1 MDFIFQVPY
10 IIRILAALGIILALY
25 RGFKNLVIA
34 LLAGILVISFWSG
47 HSVLR
52 IIDISWLRFSS
63 LDNLLL
69 MIIILQVIWL
79 STQMKQTGVMQDLVN
94 SVSARLSKKH
104 SLAVLPALIGLLPM
118 PGGALFSAPMV
129 KDTDTDNQVA
139 NLDKTKINYWFR
151 HVWEYWWPLYPG
163 VLLALSITK
172 LEIWQFILLQ
182 LPLSVFSVVGG
193 YFFLLKPLKH
203 LSKKRKHPRDPAVE
217 NFGMLV
223 APITIVI
230 GIYFF
235 IRLAVP
241 GVVGINQYLPMIIAI
256 LGAQIF
262 LQLARP
268 LPFKP
273 LLKIITSL
281 NSYKLAL
288 IVALI
293 RIYGAFIEARLADG
307 VLLTEHV
314 RQELLLLHIPILVV
328 IMLIPFISGLTT
340 GIAVGFVGA
349 SFPVVINLLGAGV
362 SLPLLL
368 ASTVVAFAFG
378 YIGMML
384 SPLHVCHLVTNEYFK
399 TNLVKSIFQLTGPS
413 AVVLA
418 GSLCLFVVIQ
428 LVL

>member
-25 RGFKNLVIA
+25 RWSKNLILA
-34 LLAGILVISFWSG
+34 LLAGITVISLWSG
-47 HSVLR
+47 HDAVNILR
-52 IIDISWLRFSS
+52 ISWLRFSS

-69 MIIILQVIWL
+69 MAIILQVIWL

-94 SVSARLSKKH
+94 SVSARLSKRH

-129 KDTDTDNQVA
+129 KDTDTDNQVSA
-139 NLDKTKINYWFR
+139 LNKTKINYWFR
-151 HVWEYWWPLYPG
+151 HIWEYWWPLYPG

-172 LEIWQFILLQ
+172 LEIWQFMLLQ
-182 LPLSVFSVVGG
+182 LPLSLFSVVGG
-193 YFFLLKPLKH
+193 YFFLLKPLKA
-203 LSKKRKHPRDPAVE
+203 LSQKHSLLRHQAVE
-217 NFGMLV
+217 RFGMIV

-230 GIYFF
+230 GIYFL
-235 IRLAVP
+235 IRLVLPAVS
-241 GVVGINQYLPMIIAI
+241 GISEYLPMIIAI

-268 LPFKP
+268 LPGKK
-273 LLKIITSL
+273 LLKIIISP

-293 RIYGAFIEARLADG
+293 RIYGAFIEARLSDG
-307 VLLTEHV
+307 ILLTEHV
-314 RQELLLLHIPILVV
+314 RQELLLLHIPILAV
-328 IMLIPFISGLTT
+328 IMLIPFICGLTT

-368 ASTVVAFAFG
+368 SYTVVAYAFG

-399 TNLVKSIFQLTGPS
+399 TNLARSIFQLTGPS

-418 GSLCLFVVIQ
+418 GSLCLFVLIQ